1 MLIEAFA
8 SSVTLLS
15 APLCRAEGLSLHYV
29 VLLLFLPPPSTSEMS
44 QGNEHKA
51 LTWMRTDK

>member
-1 MLIEAFA
+1 MLIKAFA
-8 SSVTLLS
+8 LSVTLVS
-15 APLCRAEGLSLHYV
+15 ALLCCAEGLSLHYI
-29 VLLLFLPPPSTSEMS
+29 VLLLFSSTSEMS